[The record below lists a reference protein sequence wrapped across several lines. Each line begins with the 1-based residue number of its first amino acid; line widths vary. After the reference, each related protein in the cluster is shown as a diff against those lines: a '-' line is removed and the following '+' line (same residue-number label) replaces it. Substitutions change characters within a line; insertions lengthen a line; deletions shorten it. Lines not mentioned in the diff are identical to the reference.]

1 MILFTPGLLL
11 LLLLALSGC
20 FSEVVDDFLNKC
32 PQFFANPGK
41 TVCTPT
47 VFPDK
52 NRYKK
57 ICQSLYEE
65 QGVYVYEYAT
75 LYDTANKI
83 PVYSAYKF
91 EGLMGCKRNNNW
103 FIEPQ
108 LDKPDAEGTMK
119 LDNNGALLSNQ
130 AVNIDYFNS
139 GYHRGHLAPVLHARS
154 KNCSNATFTL
164 TNAAP
169 QNGSFNSGKWRV
181 TEAKVA
187 KILEEKC
194 AENSRYIVTGVV
206 PGTKKINNRV
216 RIPSFF
222 WTAYICLDNNQK
234 VTTAGAFL
242 GKNRNDIEVSEL
254 NISSLE
260 SRHLFL
266 YLLCMLIIFFFFY
279 SGCKSIL
286 VIKNTISM

>member
-52 NRYKK
+52 NRYKQ

-91 EGLMGCKRNNNW
+91 EGKIDCTRDDTW
-103 FIEPQ
+103 YFEPQ
-108 LDKPDAEGTMK
+108 LDNPKAEGTMK
-119 LDNNGALLSNQ
+119 RDNNADLLSNQ
-130 AVNIDYFNS
+130 AVSKDYIKSRF
-139 GYHRGHLAPVLHARS
+139 HKGHLAPVSHARTQE
-154 KNCSNATFTL
+154 CSDATFTL

-187 KILEEKC
+187 EILEEKC
-194 AENSRYIVTGVV
+194 AGNSRYIVTGVV

-216 RIPSFF
+216 CVPSFF
-222 WTAYICLDNNQK
+222 WTAYICLDNNQQD
-234 VTTAGAFL
+234 AAACASMS
-242 GKNRNDIEVSEL
+242 EVFTC
-254 NISSLE
+254 I
-260 SRHLFL
+260 
-266 YLLCMLIIFFFFY
+266 
-279 SGCKSIL
+279 
-286 VIKNTISM
+286 